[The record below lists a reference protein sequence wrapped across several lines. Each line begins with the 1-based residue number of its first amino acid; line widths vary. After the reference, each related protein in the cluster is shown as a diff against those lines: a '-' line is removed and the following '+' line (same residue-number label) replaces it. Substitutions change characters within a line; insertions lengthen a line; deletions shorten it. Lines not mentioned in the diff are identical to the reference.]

1 MRALENNTP
10 IEIRH
15 PHATRPWQH
24 VLEPLSGYVRL
35 AVALHDGT
43 APTKSSWN
51 FGPPEN
57 SVHEVHEV
65 ANVVATQWGSP
76 SAVHIVAD
84 PTAMHESQLLQLNS
98 TKANDVLRWNIRWA
112 FDDTMQRT
120 VGWYRNLHDGS
131 RAIDL
136 TDADVKAY
144 LSA

>member
-1 MRALENNTP
+1 
-10 IEIRH
+10 
-15 PHATRPWQH
+15 
-24 VLEPLSGYVRL
+24 
-35 AVALHDGT
+35 
-43 APTKSSWN
+43 
-51 FGPPEN
+51 
-57 SVHEVHEV
+57 
-65 ANVVATQWGSP
+65 
-76 SAVHIVAD
+76 VHIVAD

-120 VGWYRNLHDGS
+120 VGWYRNLHDEA